1 MPTRAALR
9 LFIVSVAV
17 FGLAFAARRMFF
29 WDIKPVSWEQDSQ
42 PIWALETAFLLRS
55 IENLGLA
62 VAVIMLVVALALWI
76 NRRRPSQ
83 MR

>member
-1 MPTRAALR
+1 MPVRAVLK
-9 LFIVSVAV
+9 LFVASLAV
-17 FGLAFAARRMFF
+17 FGLAFAARRIFF

-62 VAVIMLVVALALWI
+62 VAVIMLVVALGLWI
-76 NRRRPSQ
+76 NRRRQSQ
-83 MR
+83 VR